1 MEITLWQF
9 DVNSV
14 LDVGSTKLNKLAI
27 DEVAL
32 ENVPKQGY

>member
-14 LDVGSTKLNKLAI
+14 LDVGSIKLNKLAI